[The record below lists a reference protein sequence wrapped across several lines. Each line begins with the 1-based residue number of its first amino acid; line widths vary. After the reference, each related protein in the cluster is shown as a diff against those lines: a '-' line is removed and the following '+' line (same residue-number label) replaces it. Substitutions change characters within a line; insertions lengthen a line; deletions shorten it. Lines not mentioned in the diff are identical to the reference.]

1 MKHCKFLV
9 GSFCMLGLAASTFGQ
24 TRMFYEELGGNPV
37 NTPVGGSIIVTAG
50 GASHNVDVY
59 IEDVDLPGRANGC
72 QASIPCVVA
81 CSGGGTATYVGGS
94 VFTSDSSRP
103 DFCFNGRFCDSGAEV
118 GTTCAANNATECPG
132 GDAAPCPPGQSSL
145 PVQDDGTCPVPFA
158 TLGEPRVAVAHG
170 TTQPA
175 IVLEDDGPFPP
186 GGTFNGGLCN
196 FGSFT
201 YQLSPDAK
209 GDCVIM
215 LENEPGSAIRDQND
229 MPVPFTTSP
238 ITLRVPVGQ
247 CCNGV
252 TCLGDDFTQSE
263 CQAAGGVFNS
273 NNDCNDPC
281 ACTTNSDC
289 NDNNGCTNNVCQAGQ
304 CVFPSNVPAGQC
316 CNPAGGGLTPIN
328 DGNECTS
335 DACDPQT
342 GTVTHPPVADGTSCT
357 DDGNVCSLDQCA
369 AGTCSHVDIT
379 SIPCVA
385 DADCIAASGGA
396 SQTCGG
402 LTPGFC
408 DCVANPPLT
417 IDCADG
423 EKPNPECFQE
433 GDKVTLTVNVGG
445 GTLAINGG
453 QFRLVYDPTCL
464 DFLSIAPGSA
474 CDAGSPYEVEIFEQV
489 NESAGTIF
497 YAVGINLIQNG
508 GSNDG
513 GTLAC
518 LSFAKIGTCTDCQ
531 VCFDDLNP
539 QHTYLSGPGG
549 QQVDPDLPNDGCGCH
564 VQTNGVTTLTV
575 PEGGAFN
582 ADCDSPTA
590 VVTWASP
597 AAASDSCD
605 GALDLVCTCSHTNP
619 LVTDCSNLIANGG
632 EFPQGTAEFECCAT
646 DSCGVETCDSWTVF
660 VSDETTLDLVLQL
673 SPTMDPDQFTRCI
686 EFGFYANCVEA
697 PEIFKEEITFGP
709 PFDFPGHATYSIKVP
724 KGQYACI
731 TARDQVHTL
740 RSVASIECGSD
751 GHLSAEFKGD
761 PFFGGNWLI
770 GGNLDG
776 SHVIDILD
784 FGVLVSQYLKPG
796 DVNNTCDEIKAPGY
810 RDADINAD
818 GVVDSLDYAFIQGNF
833 LEEDKDSCC
842 PDDGGTAGSYPVFT
856 SVTVQQLRQMG
867 LGELAVADLNRDGVL
882 DSADMEA
889 FQAGVVPSPARHN
902 PKSSGR

>member
-1 MKHCKFLV
+1 
-9 GSFCMLGLAASTFGQ
+9 
-24 TRMFYEELGGNPV
+24 
-37 NTPVGGSIIVTAG
+37 
-50 GASHNVDVY
+50 
-59 IEDVDLPGRANGC
+59 
-72 QASIPCVVA
+72 
-81 CSGGGTATYVGGS
+81 
-94 VFTSDSSRP
+94 VFTTDSSRP

-118 GTTCAANNATECPG
+118 GTLCSANNVTECPG

-215 LENEPGSAIRDQND
+215 LENEPGSAVRDQND
-229 MPVPFTTSP
+229 MPVIFGTDG
-238 ITLRVPVGQ
+238 ITLQIPVGQ
-247 CCNGV
+247 CCQGTV
-252 TCLGDDFTQSE
+252 CLGDQFTQAE
-263 CQAAGGVFNS
+263 CQAAGGAFNAD
-273 NNDCNDPC
+273 NDCNDPC
-281 ACTTNSDC
+281 GCNSNAQCD
-289 NDNNGCTNNVCQAGQ
+289 DSNGCTNNVCVNPGPNGM
-304 CVFPSNVPAGQC
+304 CTFPSNVPAGQC
-316 CNPAGGGLTPIN
+316 CNPAGGGLSPID
-328 DGNECTS
+328 DGNCCTT
-335 DACDPQT
+335 DTCDPAN
-342 GTVTHPPVADGTSCT
+342 GSVGHAPVADGTDCSAPAPGCG
-357 DDGNVCSLDQCA
+357 DDGNPCTLHSCQAGSCA
-369 AGTCSHVDIT
+369 AQDIT
-379 SIPCVA
+379 AIPCAA
-385 DADCIAASGGA
+385 DAECTAASGGA
-396 SQTCGG
+396 SNTCGG
-402 LTPGFC
+402 LNPGFC

-417 IDCADG
+417 IECDAG

-433 GDKVTLTVNVGG
+433 GDKVVLRVELGG
-445 GTLAINGG
+445 GTLPINGA
-453 QFRLVYDPTCL
+453 QFRLTYDCDCL

-474 CDAGSPYEVEIFEQV
+474 CDEGSPYEVEIFEQV
-489 NESAGTIF
+489 NESSCSIF

-518 LSFAKIGTCTDCQ
+518 LSFAKTGACTDCN
-531 VCFDDLNP
+531 VCFDSENP
-539 QHTYLSGPGG
+539 ENTYLSGPGG
-549 QQVDPDLPNDGCGCH
+549 QQVDADMPNDGCGCH
-564 VQTNGVTTLTV
+564 TQTNGVTTLTV
-575 PEGGAFN
+575 PEGGAVN

-590 VVTWASP
+590 IVNWTSP
-597 AAASDSCD
+597 AAANDSCD
-605 GALDLVCTCSHTNP
+605 GALELACTCSHTNP
-619 LVTDCSNLIANGG
+619 LVTDCSGLIANGG

-646 DSCGVETCDSWTVF
+646 DSCGVEVCDQWTVF
-660 VSDETTLDLVLQL
+660 VTDQTTLDLVLQL

-709 PFDFPGHATYSIKVP
+709 PYDFPGHATYSIKVP

-731 TARDQVHTL
+731 TARDQAHTL
-740 RSVASIECGSD
+740 RSVSSIECGAD

-842 PDDGGTAGSYPVFT
+842 PDEGIASGENPPVYT
-856 SVTVQQLRQMG
+856 SITVQQLRQLG
-867 LGELAVADLNRDGVL
+867 LGDLAVADLNRDGVL
-882 DSADMEA
+882 DTADMEA
-889 FQAGVVPSPARHN
+889 FQAGVVPTQGRQPR
-902 PKSSGR
+902 SSGR